1 MSIKHDVSVL
11 CVISEPEYMDMCRA
25 YGFNFVAFPND
36 PVGKKI
42 NSGIK
47 YALEHYKFDY
57 LMMMNSDTVIN
68 PKLFSDYYDELISKQ
83 VQFFG
88 VNKVTFVNFY
98 TDEAVEYEYMGSI
111 LGCGKMISR
120 SLVERAFNE
129 RGKLYEPL
137 LNRALDD
144 TMYDNIMDLGVRA
157 VFVEYEGQLVYDL
170 KSDVNIHPWEKFAN
184 RGKKVTNELCS
195 KAA

>member
-1 MSIKHDVSVL
+1 
-11 CVISEPEYMDMCRA
+11 MDLCRA

-36 PVGKKI
+36 PLGKKI

-68 PKLFSDYYDELISKQ
+68 PRLFTDYYDELITKQ
-83 VQFFG
+83 VPFFG
-88 VNKVTFVNFY
+88 VNKVTYVNFY
-98 TDEAVEYEYMGSI
+98 TDEAVDIEYMGSI
-111 LGCGKMISR
+111 LGCGKMMSR
-120 SLVERAFNE
+120 ALVERAFKE

-144 TMYDNIMDLGVRA
+144 TMYDNIMDLNVRA
-157 VFVEYEGQLVYDL
+157 EFVEYEGQLIYDL